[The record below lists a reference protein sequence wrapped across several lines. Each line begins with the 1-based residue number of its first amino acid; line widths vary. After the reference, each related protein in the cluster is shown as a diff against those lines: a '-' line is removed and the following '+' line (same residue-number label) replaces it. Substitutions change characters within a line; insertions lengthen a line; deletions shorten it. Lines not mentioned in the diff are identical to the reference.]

1 MTRES
6 IPTGRIGLLLVDPY
20 NDFLHE
26 GGKLNG
32 AAKAVIDEVEMLDHM
47 RAIVAA
53 ARASGIPIFYVPHH
67 RALPADFTGWRH
79 VTPYQQ
85 GGHDLQLFA
94 VGSWGGKWHPDFIPQ
109 PGDVIAKEHW
119 SSGFASTDLDLQ
131 LKQYG
136 VSRIVLIGMIANTC
150 IEATGR
156 HGMELGYHV
165 TLVRDAT
172 AAFSR
177 EAMHAAHAVNG
188 PTFAHSI
195 VDTHALL
202 AAWSQRTDA

>member
-1 MTRES
+1 MTRDS
-6 IPTGRIGLLLVDPY
+6 QATGLLLVDPY

-26 GGKLNG
+26 KGKLYG
-32 AAKAVIDEVEMLDHM
+32 AAKAVIDEVGMMDNL

-53 ARASGIPIFYVPHH
+53 ARAAGIRIFYVPHH
-67 RALPADFTGWRH
+67 RARPDDFIGWNH
-79 VTPYQQ
+79 VTPYQR

-94 VGSWGGKWHPDFIPQ
+94 VESWGAEWHPDFQPQ
-109 PGDVIAKEHW
+109 PGDVVAKEHW
-119 SSGFASTDLDLQ
+119 SSGFAGTDLDLQ
-131 LKQYG
+131 LRQHG

-150 IEATGR
+150 LEATGR
-156 HGMELGYHV
+156 YGMELGYYV

-188 PTFAHSI
+188 PTFAHAI
-195 VDTHALL
+195 VDTQALL
-202 AAWSQRTDA
+202 ASWSGAD